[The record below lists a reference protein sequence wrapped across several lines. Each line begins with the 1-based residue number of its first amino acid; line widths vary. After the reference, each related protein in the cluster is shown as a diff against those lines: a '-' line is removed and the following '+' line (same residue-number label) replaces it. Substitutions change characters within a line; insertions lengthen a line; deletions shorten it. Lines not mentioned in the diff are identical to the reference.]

1 MTCKFDEGLEAGT
14 VRNYKSAILAVHKG
28 FADGT
33 SLRGDESLRRLLT
46 GMFNDRPP
54 TRPQVPAWDLNTV
67 LRFLSEAPFE
77 PLDNATLKNLTFKT
91 VMLVAL
97 ASGRRCSEIQAISA
111 SASVFVNDGVN
122 LFFRPDF
129 VPKNETSSFK
139 HTPLFLPKIGMHS
152 SVREDR
158 LWCPVRALRKYLQ
171 RTSNLRGDND
181 QLFLTYVEPHRPAAI
196 RTVARWLVAVLV
208 DSKAVDASSHPRAH
222 STRAVASSWAFHRGV
237 SVAGICESVSWK
249 SASTFSSVYYRNV
262 TASGDRGH
270 FATAV
275 LERRSKP

>member
-1 MTCKFDEGLEAGT
+1 MLSIKGLPTG
-14 VRNYKSAILAVHKG
+14 RHS
-28 FADGT
+28 
-33 SLRGDESLRRLLT
+33 RGDESLRRLLT

-67 LRFLSEAPFE
+67 LEFLSNVPFE
-77 PLDNATLKNLTFKT
+77 PLGNATLKNLTFKT

-97 ASGRRCSEIQAISA
+97 ASGHRCSEIQAISA

-122 LFFRPDF
+122 LFCRTDF

-158 LWCPVRALRKYLQ
+158 LWCPVRALCKYLQ
-171 RTSNLRGDND
+171 RTSNLKEDND

-208 DSKAVDASSHPRAH
+208 DFKVVDSSSHPRVH
-222 STRAVASSWAFHRGV
+222 STRAVASSWGSLWLVFARVCRGSQLLHFRQYTIAMWPPQETEGTLLRQYWSEERNHK
-237 SVAGICESVSWK
+237 SVRLSD
-249 SASTFSSVYYRNV
+249 
-262 TASGDRGH
+262 SGHNPTR
-270 FATAV
+270 V
-275 LERRSKP
+275 